1 MLVLYNLAVPINGDK
16 DRIGSW
22 WDIVLTQKFF
32 FFNVSLVVDCNST
45 STMKTDA
52 PIDGFNFVSM
62 VSMVSKISQIEARAL
77 EKQHPVDTSPPPK
90 QTCEKCKMKLE
101 KEAGEMD
108 VQNLGVY
115 LQMVCEREGGDTALC
130 VRIGK
135 QYHANQLHDEQNLD
149 MALGRFCT
157 TFYDIPCKDDE
168 EEKED
173 GGRVRRLRRRRLR

>member
-1 MLVLYNLAVPINGDK
+1 MVGHRADTNV
-16 DRIGSW
+16 
-22 WDIVLTQKFF
+22 FC
-32 FFNVSLVVDCNST
+32 FFNVSLIVECN
-45 STMKTDA
+45 DLYDENGC
-52 PIDGFNFVSM
+52 PDQWFQWFQWFFNGFNFF
-62 VSMVSKISQIEARAL
+62 SQIEARAL

-157 TFYDIPCKDDE
+157 TFYDVPCKDDE
-168 EEKED
+168 EEKVD